1 MTPKIPG
8 SAVVVTLSHR
18 LPIDQPIDRSQNLRY
33 GFIDLQWDLVVE
45 IEAGQDLQK
54 IYPGESGYCVDEQA
68 PEFCRLDSRVL

>member
-8 SAVVVTLSHR
+8 FAVVVTLSPR
-18 LPIDQPIDRSQNLRY
+18 LPIDRSQNLRH

-54 IYPGESGYCVDEQA
+54 SKLQNFVG
-68 PEFCRLDSRVL
+68 

>member
-8 SAVVVTLSHR
+8 FAVVVTLSHR
-18 LPIDQPIDRSQNLRY
+18 LPIDQPIDRSQNLRH

-54 IYPGESGYCVDEQA
+54 SKLQNFVG
-68 PEFCRLDSRVL
+68 